1 MIGFRFGRQ
10 CWSSL
15 FLVLLVWMP
24 GRGRHV
30 CLAQTLTRKQS
41 TASPIVIVKRQVA
54 AALGKIDFD
63 SSRVAS
69 GSIYPESPNSSSWND
84 PANTPFVAESL
95 PSAPCMCFRTPNWL
109 DLLARRAR
117 RSNRQISSPRH
128 APQRLHLLTRFAV
141 VEQCPEGSGVRL
153 PADLSVTSKV
163 RRRLRGGG
171 LKSLRFL
178 STRIGIRG
186 TARHCS

>member
-1 MIGFRFGRQ
+1 M
-10 CWSSL
+10 L
-15 FLVLLVWMP
+15 
-24 GRGRHV
+24 
-30 CLAQTLTRKQS
+30 S
-41 TASPIVIVKRQVA
+41 TVQVA
-54 AALGKIDFD
+54 AALGKVDFD
-63 SSRVAS
+63 SSRSAVGAL
-69 GSIYPESPNSSSWND
+69 YPEGPNSNTWND
-84 PANTPFVAESL
+84 PANTPFVAGSL
-95 PSAPCMCFRTPNWL
+95 PGAPCMCFRTPNWL

-178 STRIGIRG
+178 STRIGIRS
-186 TARHCS
+186 TARHCSQQCGAQADVRADRSTLSQHQLTGF